1 MSARHELCAA
11 AMRQYGTDP
20 DGVERAMRAAGYSAT
35 TAYAS
40 RDVYADFLRLHGYD
54 VDGPAGAEAP
64 GWATAML
71 KPLPTV
77 EPEWTMTA
85 PDPAVVDDRRMVE
98 LVEEGYDVAIRPIY
112 PPDVYVVRSTAEPTP
127 SEPVRT
133 TDAQPE
139 PAVARPKRGR
149 PRKG

>member
-77 EPEWTMTA
+77 ETLDTHG
-85 PDPAVVDDRRMVE
+85 V
-98 LVEEGYDVAIRPIY
+98 
-112 PPDVYVVRSTAEPTP
+112 TAEPTP